1 MKKLIFVII
10 TIVSSTG
17 LYSQVGINVAKPTA
31 TLDVNGDVKVRNLPL
46 AGSNAE
52 ILVSDENG
60 YISKQEYTQFRKE
73 IIGDI
78 KDAIQDQDHNGWFLL
93 NGRSIST
100 LPSVAKQNAVSL
112 GFNSVLPD
120 FRNKLSRSKGT
131 AGILGATGGNSTN
144 ILSRNNLPQF
154 ELSGTTDSAGKH
166 DHIFVNMINHGNGG
180 GMTLNA
186 QNTGAKWGSDNT
198 IRRTSVSGA
207 HSHNITLKSNGNGT
221 AFNLTPGY
229 ISLKQFVY
237 LGK

>member
-10 TIVSSTG
+10 TIVPSVG

-31 TLDVNGDVKVRNLPL
+31 TLDVNGDVKVRNLPV

-60 YISKQEYTQFRKE
+60 YISKQDYTQFRKE

-78 KDAIQDQDHNGWFLL
+78 KDAIQDQDHHGWFLL

-100 LPSVAKQNAVSL
+100 LPSVAKQNAISL
-112 GFNSVLPD
+112 GFSSALPD
-120 FRNKLSRSKGT
+120 FRNKLSKSKNT
-131 AGILGATGGNSTN
+131 AGSLGTIGGKSSIT
-144 ILSRNNLPQF
+144 LSRNNLPAF
-154 ELSGTTDSAGKH
+154 ELNGRTSSAGKH
-166 DHIFVNMINHGNGG
+166 DHIFVNMINHANGG

-198 IRRTSVSGA
+198 IRTTSISGA
-207 HSHNITLKSNGNGT
+207 HSHNITLKSNGSGT

>member
-31 TLDVNGDVKVRNLPL
+31 TLDVNGDVKVRNLPVG
-46 AGSNAE
+46 GSNAE

-78 KDAIQDQDHNGWFLL
+78 KDAIQDQDHDGWFLL

-100 LPSVAKQNAVSL
+100 LPSAAKQNAISL
-112 GFNSVLPD
+112 GFSSALPD
-120 FRNKLSRSKGT
+120 FRNKLSRSKNT
-131 AGILGATGGNSTN
+131 AGSLGTIGGNSSIT
-144 ILSRNNLPQF
+144 LSRNNLPAF
-154 ELSGTTDSAGKH
+154 ELSGTTSSAGNH
-166 DHIFVNMINHGNGG
+166 EHGFVNTINHDGTGFS
-180 GMTLNA
+180 LNNA
-186 QNTGAKWGSDNT
+186 NTGARWGTDKT
-198 IRRTSVSGA
+198 VRTTGTSGS
-207 HSHNITLKSNGNGT
+207 HSHTVTLNSNGSNS
-221 AFNLTPGY
+221 AFNLNPWY

-237 LGK
+237 LGL